1 VAESQ
6 DTNTD
11 TARQP
16 RSGWRFTAMVI
27 ATAAVI
33 GIAHFLQPLTE
44 KLSETLTE
52 TDDHRSGNAEDAG
65 PDLTIS
71 DATITSFRE
80 TGELRYRLQSPQ
92 IEHFAPGDRTY
103 LQLPDLMISR
113 DPDPP
118 WRITSARGTISN
130 TSGRDGA
137 EEEVLLED
145 HVHMEQRFTD
155 GRNYVLVTPAI
166 TVYPE
171 RQYAETTRDVMITTH
186 AGRTRAVG
194 LEGNLRQGLLKLFSN
209 DEQRVHTV
217 ILPDQF
223 K

>member
-6 DTNTD
+6 DRNTD

-16 RSGWRFTAMVI
+16 RPGWRLAAIVI
-27 ATAAVI
+27 ATGAAL
-33 GIAHFLQPLTE
+33 GLAHYLQPLTD
-44 KLSETLTE
+44 TLTGKLTG
-52 TDDHRSGNAEDAG
+52 TDGHRPGPAENAG

-71 DATITSFRE
+71 DAIITSFRE

-92 IEHFAPGDRTY
+92 IEHFVPGDLTY
-103 LQLPDLMISR
+103 LRLPDLMISR

-118 WRITSARGTISN
+118 WRITSARGTIRN

-137 EEEVLLED
+137 EEEVLLEED
-145 HVHMEQRFTD
+145 VHMEQSFTD
-155 GRNYVLVTPAI
+155 GRDYVLVTPAI
-166 TVYPE
+166 TVYPA

-194 LEGNLRQGLLKLFSN
+194 LEGNLGQGLLKLFSN